1 MWYPLLLQHEE
12 FKAAVKAQWL
22 VSYPKLQQVVASI
35 RAFAEENRVSD
46 SYNYAMWPLLDGRR
60 TAELSPYVID
70 FSGDEN
76 MTWDEAID
84 AMVKF
89 YQNRLEV
96 MNRMI
101 TDGNF

>member
-60 TAELSPYVID
+60 LQSCRHMLSILV
-70 FSGDEN
+70 E
-76 MTWDEAID
+76 TR
-84 AMVKF
+84 K
-89 YQNRLEV
+89 
-96 MNRMI
+96 
-101 TDGNF
+101 